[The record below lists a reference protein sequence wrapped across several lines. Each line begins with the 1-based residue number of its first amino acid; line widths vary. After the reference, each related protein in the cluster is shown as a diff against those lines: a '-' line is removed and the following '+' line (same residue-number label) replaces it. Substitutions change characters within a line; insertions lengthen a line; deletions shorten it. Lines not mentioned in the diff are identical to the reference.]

1 MCQLANISRASFYRN
16 WELRAP
22 SEAEMEL
29 RDAIQK
35 ASLANRFYGYRRIA
49 QVVRRDGLDV
59 GVKRVRRIM
68 RDDNLLAL
76 RRKKF
81 VVTTD
86 SEHRFTVHPNLAEH
100 LVLDAVNQLWVA
112 DITYLRLG
120 AEFVYMAAVLDAF
133 SRKVVGWA
141 LGRSLQTSLPLL
153 ALERAIVSRQPEPG
167 LVHHSDRG
175 RQYASDDYVELLEE
189 HKMVPSMSRAARP
202 WENGRCESFMNTL
215 KKEEVNTRS
224 YQTLEELEHNIEEF
238 IGRVYNRVRLH
249 SALGY
254 LSPEEFEQQN
264 RPGLRPELSALP
276 AALSFPRHKEIYPD
290 VQKH

>member
-1 MCQLANISRASFYRN
+1 
-16 WELRAP
+16 
-22 SEAEMEL
+22 MEL
-29 RDAIQK
+29 LDAIQK
-35 ASLANRFYGYRRIA
+35 ASLANRFYGYRRVA

-59 GVKRVRRIM
+59 GVTRVRRIM

-141 LGRSLQTSLPLL
+141 LGRSLQASLPL
-153 ALERAIVSRQPEPG
+153 
-167 LVHHSDRG
+167 
-175 RQYASDDYVELLEE
+175 
-189 HKMVPSMSRAARP
+189 
-202 WENGRCESFMNTL
+202 
-215 KKEEVNTRS
+215 
-224 YQTLEELEHNIEEF
+224 
-238 IGRVYNRVRLH
+238 
-249 SALGY
+249 
-254 LSPEEFEQQN
+254 
-264 RPGLRPELSALP
+264 
-276 AALSFPRHKEIYPD
+276 
-290 VQKH
+290 